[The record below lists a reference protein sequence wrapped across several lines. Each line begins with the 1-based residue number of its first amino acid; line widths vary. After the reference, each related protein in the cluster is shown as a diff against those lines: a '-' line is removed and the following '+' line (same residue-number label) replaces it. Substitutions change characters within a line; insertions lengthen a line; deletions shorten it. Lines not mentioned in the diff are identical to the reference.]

1 MVELGKVAGQAVEV
15 VCMHIMVGID
25 GEHILPTE
33 DKLIYAQSAA
43 HKHAA
48 KLTCIK
54 VLDVDSC
61 EGI

>member
-1 MVELGKVAGQAVEV
+1 MVSTF
-15 VCMHIMVGID
+15 
-25 GEHILPTE
+25 LPTE

-61 EGI
+61 KGI